1 MAFCGSG
8 LAMNHLQTLPLR
20 RFSALSRVMPT
31 SRPRVSVESQPVRGL
46 KASAKPYLPH
56 ILSPYFSF
64 MACIAGMQMSGA
76 IISEP
81 PAAHGTTLPST
92 FECIGGPPHA
102 AYPFG
107 LEELVM
113 PQMAGV

>member
-1 MAFCGSG
+1 
-8 LAMNHLQTLPLR
+8 MNHFQTLPLT
-20 RFSALSRVMPT
+20 RFSALSSVMPT

-56 ILSPYFSF
+56 IVSPYFSF
-64 MACIAGMQMSGA
+64 MVCIAGMQMSGV

-81 PAAHGTTLPST
+81 PAAQGTTVPSI
-92 FECIGGPPHA
+92 FECVGGPPHA
-102 AYPFG
+102 VYPLG

-113 PQMAGV
+113 PQIVGL